1 MTTLY
6 GGTPSQGVP
15 IGILMVDSVLPRI
28 PGDIGNGFTY
38 DFPVRFYTVKGAKA
52 IRIVENSDPALL
64 QPFIDGA
71 KALEAE
77 GCQAISTCCGFLIA
91 FQKQIAEAVH
101 IPVITSGLLQV
112 PLVAAMLPPD
122 KKIGIL
128 TANDATLNPKLFA
141 ENVPVE
147 RLCIQGMQDT
157 EHFYKTFPL
166 NAPSYVYEEVEDDV
180 AWAAKKLKTEHPD
193 IGAIVCEGTNFAP
206 FNPMVCRMTGVPV
219 FDIITLIR
227 WVASGILRGYTS
239 PFRNQLTGGP
249 MCGVYDPPIGR

>member
-28 PGDIGNGFTY
+28 PGDVGNGFTY
-38 DFPVRFYTVKGAKA
+38 DFPVRFHTVKGARA
-52 IRIVENSDPALL
+52 IRIVEDSDPALL

-71 KALEAE
+71 RALEAE
-77 GCQAISTCCGFLIA
+77 GCQAITTCCGFLIA
-91 FQKQIAEAVH
+91 FQRQMQAAVN
-101 IPVITSGLLQV
+101 IPVFTSGLLQV
-112 PLVAAMLPPD
+112 PLVAAILPPD

-128 TANDATLNPKLFA
+128 TANDATLNPKHFA

-147 RLCIQGMQDT
+147 RLCVQGMQDT
-157 EHFYKTFPL
+157 KHFYRTFPL
-166 NAPSYVYEEVEDDV
+166 NAPSYIYEDVEADV
-180 AWAAKKLKTEHPD
+180 AWAAKKLKAEHPD

-219 FDIITLIR
+219 FDIVTLTR
-227 WVASGILRGYTS
+227 WVASGILRGFTS

-249 MCGVYDPPIGR
+249 NLGVYERPQF